1 MRAWIPLLA
10 AAAAVAACSRNDV
23 HPPSHERMVKLLDE
37 LAAKADVDNPF
48 FGHQRLD
55 TLQKQLQE
63 AGPRADWRL
72 RWETATAALEQG
84 LEREAI
90 DLLTATH
97 EAIARGQ
104 LAADPAGRVGVA
116 FQLGL
121 AWLRFGETENCC
133 KLPNQERCILPIR
146 GSGTHSE
153 RSGSENALRCFDE
166 VLRSVAPGDY
176 WHWQTLWLANI
187 AHMTLGTW
195 PDGLPPALRLP
206 AKAFAPEAELP
217 RWCNVAPAAGVDR
230 LGTAGGVVCEDFD
243 GDEWL
248 DLVVSDWAPHGQLRY
263 YHNRGDGTFE
273 ERTEAA
279 GLFGITGGLHL
290 VHADHDNDGD
300 VDVLVLRGGWWFEH
314 GRLPCSLLRNRG
326 DGFFD
331 DVTLDVGLG
340 ERREPTQ
347 TAAFVDHDR
356 DGDLDLYIGGSRSQR
371 VACTSHLYRND
382 GGRFVDVTQAA
393 GVSDDRYA
401 KGVAWGD
408 VDGDGW
414 PDLYVSNIGSEN
426 RLYRNRGDG
435 TFVDVAPTAGVTKP
449 VNSFPTWFWDFDNDG
464 ALDLFVANY
473 DTGVAHLASHLL
485 GGNLPF
491 ATAAFY
497 RGDGKGGFR
506 DVTRELGFTMPTM
519 PMGCSVGDLDGD
531 GWLDC
536 YLGTGDPSYSSLMP
550 NVALRNLGGKALQ
563 DVTMATGLGHLQK
576 GHGIAFCDF
585 DHDGDQDV
593 FEVLGGAYPGDAFRC
608 ALFANPGHGNHW
620 LSLRLVGTESP
631 RCGIGAKVCVTVTEA
646 GQSRRIWRHVGPG
659 ASFGGNPLR
668 LEIGLGKAERI
679 ERVEV
684 TWPRRGTV
692 QMLMDVPMDT
702 FVRVVEGAKTCERI
716 AIPAVA
722 DRR

>member
-1 MRAWIPLLA
+1 MKPWIPMLVS
-10 AAAAVAACSRNDV
+10 AAAVAACSRGDE
-23 HPPSHERMVKLLDE
+23 HPPSHARMVALLDE

-48 FGHQRLD
+48 FGQQRLA
-55 TLQKQLQE
+55 TLRTKLQE

-97 EAIARGQ
+97 EAIARGE
-104 LAADPAGRVGVA
+104 LAAEPSGRVGVA

-146 GSGTHSE
+146 GDGTHSE
-153 RSGSENALRCFDE
+153 RTGSENALRYFGE
-166 VLRSVAPGDY
+166 VLQSVSPGDY

-195 PDGLPPALRLP
+195 PDGLEPALRLP

-217 RWCNVAPAAGVDR
+217 RWCNVAADAGVDR
-230 LGTAGGVVCEDFD
+230 QGHAGGVVCEDFD
-243 GDEWL
+243 GDERL
-248 DLVVSDWAPHGQLRY
+248 DFVVSDWAPHGQLRFF
-263 YHNRGDGTFE
+263 HNRGDGTFE
-273 ERTEAA
+273 DRTAAA
-279 GLFGITGGLHL
+279 GLEGITGGLHL

-347 TAAFVDHDR
+347 TAAFADFDR

-382 GGRFVDVTQAA
+382 GARFVDVTNAA
-393 GVSDDRYA
+393 GVADERYA

-414 PDLYVSNIGSEN
+414 PDLYISNIGSDN
-426 RLYRNRGDG
+426 RLYKNRGDG
-435 TFVDVAPTAGVTKP
+435 KFVDIAPAAGVTKP
-449 VNSFPTWFWDFDNDG
+449 TNSFATWFWDFDSDG

-473 DTGVAHLASHLL
+473 DTGVAHLASHLA

-491 ATAAFY
+491 TTAAFY

-550 NVALRNLGGKALQ
+550 NVALRSVGGKALQ

-576 GHGIAFCDF
+576 GHGVAFCDF
-585 DHDGDQDV
+585 DHDGDQDL
-593 FEVLGGAYPGDAFRC
+593 FEVIGGAYPGDAFRC
-608 ALFANPGHGNHW
+608 GLFANPGHGNHW
-620 LSLRLVGTESP
+620 LTLRLVGTESP
-631 RCGIGAKVCVTVTEA
+631 RCGLGAKVCVTVREG

-668 LEIGLGKAERI
+668 LEFGLGKAEQI

-692 QMLMDVPMDT
+692 QTLTDVPMDAI
-702 FVRVVEGAKTCERI
+702 VRVVEGEAKGERL
-716 AIPAVA
+716 AIPAPPG
-722 DRR
+722 RR

>member
-1 MRAWIPLLA
+1 MKPWIPMLV
-10 AAAAVAACSRNDV
+10 AAAAVAACSRGDA
-23 HPPSHERMVKLLDE
+23 HPPSHARMVALLDE

-48 FGHQRLD
+48 FGRQRLA
-55 TLQKQLQE
+55 TLRTKLQE

-84 LEREAI
+84 QEREAI
-90 DLLTATH
+90 ELLTATH
-97 EAIARGQ
+97 DAIVRGE
-104 LAADPAGRVGVA
+104 LAAEPAGRVGVA
-116 FQLGL
+116 FHLGL

-146 GSGTHSE
+146 GDGTHSE
-153 RSGSENALRCFDE
+153 RSGSENALRYFGE
-166 VLRSVAPGDY
+166 VLQNVPPGDY
-176 WHWQTLWLANI
+176 WHWQTLWLVNI

-195 PDGLPPALRLP
+195 PDGLEPALRLP

-230 LGTAGGVVCEDFD
+230 QGHAGGVVCEDFD

-248 DLVVSDWAPHGQLRY
+248 DFVVSDWAPHGQLRFF
-263 YHNRGDGTFE
+263 HNRGDGTFE
-273 ERTEAA
+273 DRTEAA
-279 GLFGITGGLHL
+279 GLTGITGGLHL
-290 VHADHDNDGD
+290 VHADHDDDGD

-347 TAAFVDHDR
+347 TAAFADFDR

-382 GGRFVDVTQAA
+382 GARFVDVTQAA
-393 GVSDDRYA
+393 GVADERYA

-408 VDGDGW
+408 VDNDGW
-414 PDLYVSNIGSEN
+414 PDLYVSNIGSDN

-435 TFVDVAPTAGVTKP
+435 TFVDIAPAAGVTKP
-449 VNSFPTWFWDFDNDG
+449 TNSFPTWFWDFDNDG

-473 DTGVAHLASHLL
+473 DTGVAHLASHLA
-485 GGNLPF
+485 GGSLPF
-491 ATAAFY
+491 TTAAFY

-550 NVALRNLGGKALQ
+550 NVALRNLGGQKLQ

-576 GHGIAFCDF
+576 GHGVAFCDH
-585 DHDGDQDV
+585 DHDGDQDL
-593 FEVLGGAYPGDAFRC
+593 FEVIGGAYPGDAFRC
-608 ALFANPGHGNHW
+608 GLFANPGHGNHW
-620 LSLRLVGTESP
+620 LTVRLVGTESP
-631 RCGIGAKVCVTVTEA
+631 RCGLGAKVCVTVREG
-646 GQSRRIWRHVGPG
+646 GQSRRIWRHTGPG

-668 LEIGLGKAERI
+668 LEFGLGKAERI

-684 TWPRRGTV
+684 AWPRRGAV
-692 QMLMDVPMDT
+692 QVLTDVPMDAI
-702 FVRVVEGAKTCERI
+702 VRVVEGEAKCERV
-716 AIPAVA
+716 AIPAA
-722 DRR
+722 PRRR

>member
-1 MRAWIPLLA
+1 
-10 AAAAVAACSRNDV
+10 
-23 HPPSHERMVKLLDE
+23 
-37 LAAKADVDNPF
+37 
-48 FGHQRLD
+48 
-55 TLQKQLQE
+55 
-63 AGPRADWRL
+63 
-72 RWETATAALEQG
+72 
-84 LEREAI
+84 
-90 DLLTATH
+90 
-97 EAIARGQ
+97 
-104 LAADPAGRVGVA
+104 
-116 FQLGL
+116 
-121 AWLRFGETENCC
+121 
-133 KLPNQERCILPIR
+133 
-146 GSGTHSE
+146 
-153 RSGSENALRCFDE
+153 
-166 VLRSVAPGDY
+166 
-176 WHWQTLWLANI
+176 
-187 AHMTLGTW
+187 MTLGTW

-279 GLFGITGGLHL
+279 GLTGITGGLHL

-347 TAAFVDHDR
+347 TAAFVDYDR

-414 PDLYVSNIGSEN
+414 HDLYVSNIGGEN
-426 RLYRNRGDG
+426 RLYHNRGDG
-435 TFVDVAPTAGVTKP
+435 TFVDVAPAAGVTKP
-449 VNSFPTWFWDFDNDG
+449 INSFPTWFWDFDNDG

-550 NVALRNLGGKALQ
+550 NVALRNVGGKQLQ
-563 DVTMATGLGHLQK
+563 DVTIATGLGHLQK
-576 GHGIAFCDF
+576 GHGVAFCDF

-593 FEVLGGAYPGDAFRC
+593 FEVLGGAFPGDAFRC
-608 ALFANPGHGNHW
+608 GLFANPGTATTGSRCASSAPRARVAGSAPRCASPCAKRGRAGASGGTWGQRRVVRRQPAAARDRARQGRAHRARRGDLAAAATPCRRWRTCRWTH
-620 LSLRLVGTESP
+620 SCASSRAQGHCERLV
-631 RCGIGAKVCVTVTEA
+631 
-646 GQSRRIWRHVGPG
+646 
-659 ASFGGNPLR
+659 
-668 LEIGLGKAERI
+668 
-679 ERVEV
+679 
-684 TWPRRGTV
+684 
-692 QMLMDVPMDT
+692 VP
-702 FVRVVEGAKTCERI
+702 
-716 AIPAVA
+716 VA
-722 DRR
+722 PTHR

>member
-1 MRAWIPLLA
+1 MLV
-10 AAAAVAACSRNDV
+10 AAAAVAACSRGDE
-23 HPPSHERMVKLLDE
+23 HPPSHERMVALLDE

-48 FGHQRLD
+48 FGRQRLAALR
-55 TLQKQLQE
+55 TKLQA

-84 LEREAI
+84 QEREAI
-90 DLLTATH
+90 ELLTATH
-97 EAIARGQ
+97 DAIVRGE
-104 LAADPAGRVGVA
+104 LAAEPAGRVGVA
-116 FQLGL
+116 FHLGL

-146 GSGTHSE
+146 GAGTHSE
-153 RSGSENALRCFDE
+153 RAGSENALRYFGE
-166 VLRSVAPGDY
+166 VLQNVPPGGY

-195 PDGLPPALRLP
+195 PDGLEPALRLP

-217 RWCNVAPAAGVDR
+217 RWCNVAPEAGVDR
-230 LGTAGGVVCEDFD
+230 LGNAGGVVCEDFD

-248 DLVVSDWAPHGQLRY
+248 DLVVSDWAPHGQLRFF
-263 YHNRGDGTFE
+263 HNRGDGTFE
-273 ERTEAA
+273 DRTEVA
-279 GLFGITGGLHL
+279 GLTGITGGLHM
-290 VHADHDNDGD
+290 VHADHDDDGD

-340 ERREPTQ
+340 ERLEPTQ
-347 TAAFVDHDR
+347 TAGFADFDR
-356 DGDLDLYIGGSRSQR
+356 DGDLDLYIGGSRSRR

-382 GGRFVDVTQAA
+382 GARFVDVTKVA
-393 GVSDDRYA
+393 GVADERYA

-408 VDGDGW
+408 VDDDGW
-414 PDLYVSNIGSEN
+414 PDLYVSNIGSDN

-435 TFVDVAPTAGVTKP
+435 TFVDIAPAAGVTKP
-449 VNSFPTWFWDFDNDG
+449 TNSFATWFWDFDSDG

-473 DTGVAHLASHLL
+473 DTGVAHLASHLA
-485 GGNLPF
+485 GGSLPF
-491 ATAAFY
+491 TTAAFY

-506 DVTRELGFTMPTM
+506 NVTRDLGFTMPTM

-550 NVALRNLGGKALQ
+550 NVALRNLGGQKLQ

-576 GHGIAFCDF
+576 GHGVAFCDH
-585 DHDGDQDV
+585 DHDGDQDL
-593 FEVLGGAYPGDAFRC
+593 FEVIGGAYPGDAFRC
-608 ALFANPGHGNHW
+608 GLFANPGHGNHW
-620 LSLRLVGTESP
+620 LTVRLVGTESP
-631 RCGIGAKVCVTVTEA
+631 RCGLGAKVCVTVREG
-646 GQSRRIWRHVGPG
+646 GQSRRIWRHTGPG

-668 LEIGLGKAERI
+668 LEFGLGKAERI

-684 TWPRRGTV
+684 AWPRRGVV
-692 QMLMDVPMDT
+692 QVLTDVPMDAI
-702 FVRVVEGAKTCERI
+702 VRVVEGEAKCERV
-716 AIPAVA
+716 AIPAA
-722 DRR
+722 PGRR